1 MKRKD
6 HSVALC
12 LGLAVLY
19 ALVFAARAWW
29 NDWMRAVHLEA
40 GKASYLHYEFVEARL
55 WTRDAG
61 WNARWR
67 AEAPSVRV
75 LRDGGA
81 VETVAGI
88 KTVRLAYDPDSGTWT
103 GRWPCPWNAPAATY
117 EFALANP
124 PEGAAGRL
132 KSRPFLITR
141 REPRGL
147 PPGFAALTWESVA
160 PLQSLRVRTPS
171 GRVGDWRGMLD
182 WAQYIGANA
191 FWMLG
196 GQTPGPNGAVWVED
210 NLAMIPEVAREC
222 HRRGLLFGV
231 YAQCYLTMSPKERLA
246 RYRYARDAKDGA
258 TFQTRSISLLDPRR
272 PDDVAE
278 FLGRFSGSSDVD
290 GIGVDYIR
298 NALGGYELAEDFYS
312 EMPGVHPP
320 PEWARLSHEERMLFF
335 ARKKIMRRD
344 MKFIDAWQ
352 WWRAHRAAEVV
363 RRIKEKAGGSKLFW
377 AFSLTWDKGW
387 HHGQDAVMFNDAGV
401 DADAL
406 MLYEATA
413 QQYEALVKDWHAYI
427 RRGDAQLVVGDVVDW
442 PLHQRAP
449 DGPGDFYRRMARA
462 VDGIYAD
469 GPARGIFIHDLDRAL
484 HGRLGPW
491 STLQWMDEAKRAV
504 QYVRSRSAGGAERR
518 LTGREVERP

>member
-1 MKRKD
+1 M
-6 HSVALC
+6 
-12 LGLAVLY
+12 
-19 ALVFAARAWW
+19 
-29 NDWMRAVHLEA
+29 
-40 GKASYLHYEFVEARL
+40 
-55 WTRDAG
+55 
-61 WNARWR
+61 
-67 AEAPSVRV
+67 
-75 LRDGGA
+75 
-81 VETVAGI
+81 
-88 KTVRLAYDPDSGTWT
+88 
-103 GRWPCPWNAPAATY
+103 
-117 EFALANP
+117 
-124 PEGAAGRL
+124 
-132 KSRPFLITR
+132 
-141 REPRGL
+141 
-147 PPGFAALTWESVA
+147 
-160 PLQSLRVRTPS
+160 
-171 GRVGDWRGMLD
+171 
-182 WAQYIGANA
+182 
-191 FWMLG
+191 
-196 GQTPGPNGAVWVED
+196 
-210 NLAMIPEVAREC
+210 
-222 HRRGLLFGV
+222 
-231 YAQCYLTMSPKERLA
+231 
-246 RYRYARDAKDGA
+246 
-258 TFQTRSISLLDPRR
+258 
-272 PDDVAE
+272 
-278 FLGRFSGSSDVD
+278 D